1 MHLSVKNIGKLSEAD
16 IDLNG
21 ITVIAGENDTGK
33 STIGKVL
40 YSVFNIFNNIDKQVE
55 EERKRF
61 ISRYLINVYDYPMEE
76 LVKNIINSK
85 DDETIKNLL
94 LNTNITIRNNDIN
107 LDEVVDI
114 IKDSLLISENDI
126 KKMII
131 KRRLSAEFNENINN
145 IYSEDKA
152 EINLTIKSQNIA
164 IYILNNDVV
173 NIFGKDEFSLNN
185 NVIYIDDPNILDE
198 IEFYKHFY
206 NNYLKTREIQLVNT
220 LFPNKQEGRIIEEI
234 FINQK
239 LDDIM
244 GKINSVCSGSI
255 IEDKINYNYKI
266 VNSDKVINIKNLST
280 GLKSFVILKTL
291 LQNGAITYNGTII
304 LDEPEIHLHPQWQ
317 LLFAEIIVL
326 LQKEFKLHVLLTTH
340 SPYFIEAIETYSE
353 KYSIANNCNYYLAEN
368 YGESASIFD
377 VTNNTEEIYK
387 KLAKPFQELENA
399 RYSDD

>member
-131 KRRLSAEFNENINN
+131 KRRL
-145 IYSEDKA
+145 
-152 EINLTIKSQNIA
+152 
-164 IYILNNDVV
+164 
-173 NIFGKDEFSLNN
+173 
-185 NVIYIDDPNILDE
+185 
-198 IEFYKHFY
+198 
-206 NNYLKTREIQLVNT
+206 
-220 LFPNKQEGRIIEEI
+220 
-234 FINQK
+234 
-239 LDDIM
+239 
-244 GKINSVCSGSI
+244 
-255 IEDKINYNYKI
+255 
-266 VNSDKVINIKNLST
+266 
-280 GLKSFVILKTL
+280 
-291 LQNGAITYNGTII
+291 
-304 LDEPEIHLHPQWQ
+304 
-317 LLFAEIIVL
+317 
-326 LQKEFKLHVLLTTH
+326 
-340 SPYFIEAIETYSE
+340 
-353 KYSIANNCNYYLAEN
+353 
-368 YGESASIFD
+368 AS
-377 VTNNTEEIYK
+377 
-387 KLAKPFQELENA
+387 
-399 RYSDD
+399 